1 MAAPTHFYPYGSGV
15 GDSVDAKKDGYKTD
29 VIPMSASF
37 VLYGKSFNHLQVG
50 TFV

>member
-15 GDSVDAKKDGYKTD
+15 GDSVCIKEIRVETGI
-29 VIPMSASF
+29 IPLSTSF
-37 VLYGKSFNHLQVG
+37 VLYGTPLNELWVR